1 MNKPKRS
8 YLAEFTVDGNEKSN
22 PTILRIILSTEYTR
36 IDFGY
41 LAPWIYVKG
50 GWIKIAQHTYLKV
63 RGDKKRYALIDAKG
77 IPIAPEKLHFES
89 IIDRQVFSLF
99 FQPFPIR
106 DCVIDIVEEEN
117 PTENDFN
124 IESIRIHNIGGVELV
139 NE

>member
-8 YLAEFTVDGNEKSN
+8 YLAEFTAHGNQSAN
-22 PTILRIILSTEYTR
+22 PTILRIILSKEYTR

-41 LAPWIYVKG
+41 LAPWIYIKG
-50 GWIKIAQHTYLKV
+50 GWIKIARYTYLKV
-63 RGDKKRYALIDAKG
+63 RGDKKKFTLIDAKG
-77 IPIAPEKLHFES
+77 IPIAPEILEFES

-99 FQPFPIR
+99 FQPIPIQ
-106 DCVIDIVEEEN
+106 DCIIDMVEEEK

-124 IESIRIHNIGGVELV
+124 FESIRIQNIGGVEVV

>member
-8 YLAEFTVDGNEKSN
+8 YLAEFTAHGNQSAN

-41 LAPWIYVKG
+41 LAPWIYIKG
-50 GWIKIAQHTYLKV
+50 GWIKIARYTYLKV
-63 RGDKKRYALIDAKG
+63 RGDKKKFTLIDAKG
-77 IPIAPEKLHFES
+77 ITIAPEILEFES

-99 FQPFPIR
+99 FQPIPIR
-106 DCVIDIVEEEN
+106 DCVIDMVEEEN

-124 IESIRIHNIGGVELV
+124 IDSIRVLNVKAVEVV
-139 NE
+139 NL

>member
-8 YLAEFTVDGNEKSN
+8 YLAEFTAHGNQSAN

-41 LAPWIYVKG
+41 LALSIYEKG

-63 RGDKKRYALIDAKG
+63 RGDKKKFTLIDARG
-77 IPIAPEKLHFES
+77 ITIAPKLLEFES

-99 FQPFPIR
+99 FQPIPIR
-106 DCVIDIVEEEN
+106 DCVIDMVEEEN

-124 IESIRIHNIGGVELV
+124 IDSIAIKNVRDVEIVNI
-139 NE
+139 

>member
-8 YLAEFTVDGNEKSN
+8 YLAEFTAHGNQSAN

-41 LAPWIYVKG
+41 LAPWIYIKG
-50 GWIKIAQHTYLKV
+50 GWIKIARYTYLKV
-63 RGDKKRYALIDAKG
+63 RGDKKKFTLIDAKG
-77 IPIAPEKLHFES
+77 IPIAPEILEFES

-99 FQPFPIR
+99 FQPIPIR
-106 DCVIDIVEEEN
+106 DCVIDMVEEEN

-124 IESIRIHNIGGVELV
+124 IDSIRVLNVKAVEIV
-139 NE
+139 NL